1 MKAAA
6 FKVRGA
12 QVVVG
17 DALNPQSVIQAAQG
31 TDHIISLIAVRR
43 NRPQSYLAVNVDGP
57 RMLGEAAKAAG
68 VRSVVFVSAI
78 GSKLDPHFK
87 YYTSRWMGEQELAK
101 TGVAGLILRF
111 SFILAE
117 EGGIL
122 NDFERAIVGPFAII
136 PGSGQA
142 KMQPILREDAARCIV
157 EAIARPELLGHI
169 IELGGPEVV
178 TYENIFDWFL
188 KARNI
193 KKAKLKLPVPLL
205 VPAAVAMETL
215 STNPPI
221 TPDEVNMIQ
230 VDNLAA
236 GIDSVSSQCGWR
248 PSAPSSWAAGIRP
261 EAGPGRNFQ
270 PWPPRTGGVAWRD
283 LRRGRRRGARRAGRG
298 RVREGRPGG
307 GGAPVQR
314 PPHAGA
320 SAGSRWRA
328 DPRSC
333 GAARAGRLAR
343 GRAGPVS
350 QPAGSCRLGVRA
362 AATNQIELRPAS
374 AHSTS
379 CSGRPP
385 LTPIAPTTLPSRR
398 IRTDPKPGTIGTQT
412 RRSATP
418 KNPGR

>member
-1 MKAAA
+1 VARILLLGSTGFVGRGVAHKILDGGHQLRVLVRDPMKAAA

-101 TGVAGLILRF
+101 TGVAGTILRF

-205 VPAAVAMETL
+205 ATAAIAMETL

-236 GIDSVSSQCGWR
+236 GIDSVSSQFGWR
-248 PSAPSSWAAGIRP
+248 PSAPSSWAPVNWAKR
-261 EAGPGRNFQ
+261 
-270 PWPPRTGGVAWRD
+270 PRTGR
-283 LRRGRRRGARRAGRG
+283 
-298 RVREGRPGG
+298 
-307 GGAPVQR
+307 
-314 PPHAGA
+314 
-320 SAGSRWRA
+320 
-328 DPRSC
+328 
-333 GAARAGRLAR
+333 
-343 GRAGPVS
+343 
-350 QPAGSCRLGVRA
+350 
-362 AATNQIELRPAS
+362 
-374 AHSTS
+374 
-379 CSGRPP
+379 
-385 LTPIAPTTLPSRR
+385 
-398 IRTDPKPGTIGTQT
+398 
-412 RRSATP
+412 
-418 KNPGR
+418 